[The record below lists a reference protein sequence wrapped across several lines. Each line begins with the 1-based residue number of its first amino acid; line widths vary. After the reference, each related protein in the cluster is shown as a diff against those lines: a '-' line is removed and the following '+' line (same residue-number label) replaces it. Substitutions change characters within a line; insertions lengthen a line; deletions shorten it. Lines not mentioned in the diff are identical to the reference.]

1 MYSFMTNITINEIKR
16 VCVDCEAKKGRI
28 FEQLRNV
35 PILSQHMLA
44 NKTYF
49 FETLLTFAFK

>member
-1 MYSFMTNITINEIKR
+1 MTNITINEIKR